1 MATSPLLVRVK
12 ADAKSV
18 MLANE
23 VNFGRCS
30 IPITFRTLFHAFD
43 IKMFSS
49 SMILGVKCL
58 VVTCLYKYTC
68 FVVL

>member
-1 MATSPLLVRVK
+1 MVAVGVATSPLLVRVK

-43 IKMFSS
+43 TSEFVHRLWLPLLMVKMNINSK
-49 SMILGVKCL
+49 I
-58 VVTCLYKYTC
+58 
-68 FVVL
+68 

>member
-1 MATSPLLVRVK
+1 MVAVGVATSPLLVRVK

-43 IKMFSS
+43 ISEFVHRLWLPLLMVKMNINS
-49 SMILGVKCL
+49 KN
-58 VVTCLYKYTC
+58 
-68 FVVL
+68 